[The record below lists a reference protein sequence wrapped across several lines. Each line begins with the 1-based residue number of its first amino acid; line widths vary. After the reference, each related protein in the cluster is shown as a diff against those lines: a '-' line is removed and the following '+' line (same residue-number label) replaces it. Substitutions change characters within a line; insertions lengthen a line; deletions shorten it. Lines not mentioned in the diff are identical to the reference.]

1 MKFTRAQM
9 QKLTLGPNYAIGLEP
24 KQYTNELITVT
35 KNAIRHLGTKYK
47 TLISTWQPNNSN
59 TS

>member
-1 MKFTRAQM
+1 M